1 MRRLWP
7 YIAIIRDSFHAA
19 LSSRILW
26 VAFIAIWVLLGA
38 LAPIG
43 YREDFTTTFRDRDID
58 NGGRL
63 KAMLAAGI
71 ADPSKAN
78 TPVGKIANA
87 LPDDVK
93 RELRKVGQGED
104 VRFYFTTLADSL
116 NSLIEEESWYD
127 AEVWKSTA
135 RLRELREL
143 DELGPDE
150 IDETLRKRRARLRIE
165 AAIPGVFESRSARSI
180 MLTYMGM
187 DFPARFAVDKT
198 QFLILLN
205 QIVVPT
211 IINWLLGFILVFL
224 GILVTASI
232 IPDMLQPGSLHL
244 LLSKPVSR
252 WLLLLSKFVGGCAF
266 VFLCVIQLIVGLY
279 LIAGLRLDV
288 WNARLLLCIPV
299 SVFVFAVFYSV
310 STLAGLRFRSPIL
323 AIGITC
329 MFGAYLVVVSMIGG
343 FFDGFVTRPSTIH
356 QMTIAGDQVF
366 ATTRGEGLMRWDA
379 KTDQWNEIYESD
391 ALGRNRVLSPVAID
405 DSTIVT
411 AVVRGGRFNPFGL
424 GGFDLLVLDEA
435 NQWRAQ
441 PSLRLPTATQQLAA
455 SENGVFAINSSGI
468 AVTSKQQVREAMG
481 EPIDNESADED
492 SGDSESASGSSSERS
507 SANQPNSWLQKLA
520 SMMGAATAGFQD
532 ILPSDVLLTPPR
544 SVGINATGDTIV
556 LLGGKQL
563 SLLSSN
569 RSPQTSEPTSGE
581 AWHLVA
587 TQTVGEELPRFAF
600 LAISGKSVLVA
611 TDAEQLQVFD
621 LDSLQPTATVPLPDR
636 LSVVSSIAIGDESRF
651 AVLTSDQRCR
661 LLIQEADSKQWTL
674 RDPLPQ
680 TDIESIAMDDRSSTL
695 MIAHDVDQVDL
706 LDAETLK
713 LRRTLRPRLSTWRQ
727 IDRFV
732 IGPLRSI
739 TPQTSELGGTIAA
752 IVSGESSFEIN
763 RDEVGPVELVRY
775 KILEPV
781 LSCTL
786 FIAVLLTTSCVYFS
800 RRDF

>member
-7 YIAIIRDSFHAA
+7 YIAIILDSFHAA

-26 VAFIAIWVLLGA
+26 VAFIAIWILLGA

-71 ADPSKAN
+71 TDPSKAD
-78 TPVGKIANA
+78 TPVGKIANG
-87 LPDDVK
+87 LPEDVK
-93 RELRKVGQGED
+93 RELRQIGQGED

-116 NSLIEEESWYD
+116 NSLFEDESWYD
-127 AEVWKSTA
+127 AELWKSTA

-143 DELGPDE
+143 DELGPDQ

-180 MLTYMGM
+180 MLTYLGI

-266 VFLCVIQLIVGLY
+266 VFLCVIQLIIGLY

-329 MFGAYLVVVSMIGG
+329 MFGAYLVVVGMIGG
-343 FFDGFVTRPSTIH
+343 FFDGFVTRPSTIN
-356 QMTIAGDQVF
+356 QMTIAGDEVF
-366 ATTRGEGLMRWDA
+366 ATTRGEGLLRWDV
-379 KTDQWNEIYESD
+379 KTEQWDEIYESE
-391 ALGRNRVLSPVAID
+391 ALGRNRVLAPVAID

-441 PSLRLPTATQQLAA
+441 PSLRLPTATQQLATTT
-455 SENGVFAINSSGI
+455 SEVFAINSSGI
-468 AVTSKQQVREAMG
+468 AVTSKQQVRKAMG
-481 EPIDNESADED
+481 EPSYSKEVDDDSAAAT
-492 SGDSESASGSSSERS
+492 SASGMS
-507 SANQPNSWLQKLA
+507 SAPPQNSWLQKLA
-520 SMMGAATAGFQD
+520 SMMGAATEGFQD

-544 SVGINATGDTIV
+544 SVGINASGDTMV
-556 LLGGKQL
+556 LFSGKQL
-563 SLLSSN
+563 SRLQPTTDSTTPKLGSSA
-569 RSPQTSEPTSGE
+569 
-581 AWHLVA
+581 AWKVVA
-587 TQTVGEELPRFAF
+587 THTIDASLPRFAF
-600 LAISGKSVLVA
+600 LALSRDSVLLA
-611 TDAEQLQVFD
+611 SDA
-621 LDSLQPTATVPLPDR
+621 DSLQIFDRDTLTPTVSVPLPDR
-636 LSVVSSIAIGDESRF
+636 LSVVSSIAIGDDSRF
-651 AVLTSDQRCR
+651 VVLTSDQRCR
-661 LLIQEADSKQWTL
+661 ALTRESDSQKWTL
-674 RDPLPQ
+674 SDPLPQ
-680 TDIESIAMDDRSSTL
+680 TNIDAIATDKRSSTL
-695 MIAHDVDQVDL
+695 MIAHHIDQVDL
-706 LDAETLK
+706 LDAETLT
-713 LRRTLRPRLSTWRQ
+713 LHRTLRPQLSTWRQ

-763 RDEVGPVELVRY
+763 RDEFGPVELVRY

>member
-26 VAFIAIWVLLGA
+26 VAFIAIWLLLGA

-87 LPDDVK
+87 LPADVK
-93 RELRKVGQGED
+93 RELRQVGQGED

-116 NSLIEEESWYD
+116 NSLFEDESWYD
-127 AEVWKSTA
+127 AKLWKSTA

-143 DELGPDE
+143 DELAADE

-180 MLTYMGM
+180 MLTYLGM
-187 DFPARFAVDKT
+187 DFPARFAVDKI

-266 VFLCVIQLIVGLY
+266 VFLCVVQLIIGLY

-288 WNARLLLCIPV
+288 WNLRLLLCIPV

-329 MFGAYLVVVSMIGG
+329 MFGAYLVVVGMIGG
-343 FFDGFVTRPSTIH
+343 FFDGFVTRPSTINH
-356 QMTIAGDQVF
+356 IAIAGDEVF
-366 ATTRGEGLMRWDA
+366 ATTRGEGLLRWDS
-379 KTDQWNEIYESD
+379 KSELWSEIYESE
-391 ALGRNRVLSPVAID
+391 ALGRNRVLAPVAID
-405 DSTIVT
+405 DSTLVT
-411 AVVRGGRFNPFGL
+411 AIVRGGRFNPFGL
-424 GGFDLLVLDEA
+424 GGFDLLVLGES

-441 PSLRLPTATQQLAA
+441 PSLRLPTATMQLINAD
-455 SENGVFAINSSGI
+455 NGVFAINSSGI
-468 AVTSKQQVREAMG
+468 AVTSKREIRRALG
-481 EPIDNESADED
+481 DPSHRENEDDGSSATTF
-492 SGDSESASGSSSERS
+492 SGS
-507 SANQPNSWLQKLA
+507 QPSGWLQKLS
-520 SMMGAATAGFQD
+520 SMMGAATEGFQD
-532 ILPSDVLLTPPR
+532 ILPSDVLLSPPR
-544 SVGINATGDTIV
+544 SVGISAEGDTMV
-556 LLGGKQL
+556 LFSGKQL
-563 SLLSSN
+563 SRLA
-569 RSPQTSEPTSGE
+569 PQTDSKQSATASSELWHVVTSHTIDGE
-581 AWHLVA
+581 IP
-587 TQTVGEELPRFAF
+587 GFGF
-600 LAISGKSVLVA
+600 LAISGDAVLLA
-611 TDAEQLQVFD
+611 TDA
-621 LDSLQPTATVPLPDR
+621 DSLQLFDRDTLKPTATVPLPDR
-636 LSVVSSIAIGDESRF
+636 LSVVSSIAIGNDSRF

-661 LLIQEADSKQWTL
+661 LLMRDGSHEEWKL
-674 RDPLPQ
+674 GDPLPQ
-680 TDIESIAMDDRSSTL
+680 SNVEVIAIDRRSSTL
-695 MIAHDVDQVDL
+695 MVAHDIDQIDL
-706 LDAETLK
+706 LDADTFK
-713 LRRTLRPRLSTWRQ
+713 LRRSLRPHVSTWRK
-727 IDRFV
+727 IDRFL

-752 IVSGESSFEIN
+752 IVSGESSFKIN
-763 RDEVGPVELVRY
+763 RDEFGPVELVRY

-786 FIAVLLTTSCVYFS
+786 FIAVMLTSSCIYFS

>member
-7 YIAIIRDSFHAA
+7 YIAIILDSFHAA

-26 VAFIAIWVLLGA
+26 VAFIAIWILLGA

-78 TPVGKIANA
+78 TPVGKIANG
-87 LPDDVK
+87 LPEDVK
-93 RELRKVGQGED
+93 RELRQVGQGED

-116 NSLIEEESWYD
+116 NSLFEDESWYD
-127 AEVWKSTA
+127 AELWKSTA

-180 MLTYMGM
+180 MLTYLGI

-266 VFLCVIQLIVGLY
+266 VFLCVIQLIIGLY

-329 MFGAYLVVVSMIGG
+329 MFGAYLVVVGMIGG
-343 FFDGFVTRPSTIH
+343 FFDGFVTRPSTIN
-356 QMTIAGDQVF
+356 QMTIAGDEVF
-366 ATTRGEGLMRWDA
+366 ATTRGEGLLRWDA
-379 KTDQWNEIYESD
+379 KTEQWDEIYESE
-391 ALGRNRVLSPVAID
+391 ALGRNRVLAPVAID

-424 GGFDLLVLDEA
+424 GGFDLLVLDES

-441 PSLRLPTATQQLAA
+441 PSLRLPTATLQLVSAD
-455 SENGVFAINSSGI
+455 NGVFAINSSGI
-468 AVTSKQQVREAMG
+468 AVTSKQQIRETV
-481 EPIDNESADED
+481 
-492 SGDSESASGSSSERS
+492 GDSSHNPKTDDDSVAAAASASGMS
-507 SANQPNSWLQKLA
+507 SAAPQNSWLQKLA
-520 SMMGAATAGFQD
+520 SMMGAATEGFQD

-544 SVGINATGDTIV
+544 SVGISASGDTMV
-556 LLGGKQL
+556 LFSGRQL
-563 SLLSSN
+563 SRLQPTTDSTTTQLASSA
-569 RSPQTSEPTSGE
+569 
-581 AWHLVA
+581 AWQVVA
-587 TQTVGEELPRFAF
+587 THTIDAPLPRFAF
-600 LAISGKSVLVA
+600 LSLSRDSVLLA
-611 TDAEQLQVFD
+611 SND
-621 LDSLQPTATVPLPDR
+621 DSLQIFDRDTLTPTASVPLPDR
-636 LSVVSSIAIGDESRF
+636 LSVVSSIAIGDDSRF

-661 LLIQEADSKQWTL
+661 VLTRDPDSEKWIL
-674 RDPLPQ
+674 ADPLPQ
-680 TDIESIAMDDRSSTL
+680 SNIEAIATDKRSSTL
-695 MIAHDVDQVDL
+695 MIAHDIDQVDL
-706 LDAETLK
+706 LDADTLT
-713 LRRTLRPRLSTWRQ
+713 LHRTLRPQLSTWRQ
-727 IDRFV
+727 IDRFL

-752 IVSGESSFEIN
+752 IVSGESSLEMN
-763 RDEVGPVELVRY
+763 RDEFGPVELVRY

>member
-26 VAFIAIWVLLGA
+26 VAFIAIWLLLGA

-71 ADPSKAN
+71 ADPNQAN

-116 NSLIEEESWYD
+116 NSLLEDESWYD

-143 DELGPDE
+143 DELGPDQ
-150 IDETLRKRRARLRIE
+150 IDETLRQRRARLRIE

-180 MLTYMGM
+180 MLTYLGM

-329 MFGAYLVVVSMIGG
+329 MFGAYLVVVGMIGG
-343 FFDGFVTRPSTIH
+343 FFDSFVTRPSSINR
-356 QMTIAGDQVF
+356 MAIAGDQVF
-366 ATTRGEGLMRWDA
+366 ATTRGEGLMRWDTKA
-379 KTDQWNEIYESD
+379 DQWNEIYESE

-435 NQWRAQ
+435 NQWRAH

-455 SENGVFAINSSGI
+455 TENKVFAINSSGI
-468 AVTSKQQVREAMG
+468 AITSKQQIREAVG
-481 EPIDNESADED
+481 EPNRSEDADDDSAATE
-492 SGDSESASGSSSERS
+492 SSSGTS
-507 SANQPNSWLQKLA
+507 SGAPQNSWLQKLA
-520 SMMGAATAGFQD
+520 SMMGAATTGFQD
-532 ILPSDVLLTPPR
+532 ILPSDVLLSPPR
-544 SVGINATGDTIV
+544 SVGINAAGDTLV
-556 LLGGKQL
+556 LFSGKQL
-563 SLLSSN
+563 SLLKPSP
-569 RSPQTSEPTSGE
+569 SPQTGEPAAGE
-581 AWHLVA
+581 PWHVVT
-587 TQTVGEELPRFAF
+587 TQTLGEELPRFAF
-600 LAISGKSVLVA
+600 LAISGNAVLLA
-611 TDAEQLQVFD
+611 TDDESLQVFD

-636 LSVVSSIAIGDESRF
+636 LSVVSAIAMGNETRF
-651 AVLTSDQRCR
+651 AVLTSDKRCR
-661 LLIQEADSKQWTL
+661 MLISNADSKQWTL
-674 RDPLPQ
+674 GDPLPQ
-680 TDIESIAMDDRSSTL
+680 TDIESIAMDDRSATL

-706 LDAETLK
+706 LDTETLK
-713 LRRTLRPRLSTWRQ
+713 LRRNLRPRLSTWRQ
-727 IDRFV
+727 VDRFV

-763 RDEVGPVELVRY
+763 RDEFGPVELVRY